1 MADTTDQK
9 PEPPT
14 TLGVFVD
21 TAEITAALLH
31 ADGTL
36 EPVRLGSTELP
47 AAAAVAQ
54 SPDGAV
60 LVGESALR
68 SSGPIATDPMERA
81 RSGRVGAL
89 TAVLAH
95 VIGRASA
102 SAGSTPRRLA
112 LVVPDDWNREER
124 DRLVHTGT
132 TAGIADVVLVPET
145 AARAEQPDVDAIV
158 GMAAAAALLSRS
170 ADVPPPIV
178 TREDLGGA
186 SGGPVVRPP
195 ARRPESPK
203 GPRSV
208 FDDEVAPAPAAEPR
222 PGAASGISSSAEPT
236 QVLPQVPQSQQV
248 SHGPPPRPSS
258 SPMERPDRRA
268 PVGLLIAVVIVLV
281 AGAAIGAIALAGGD
295 DSAAP
300 VATTASRVAVDTTAA
315 PVATTSS
322 TSTTS
327 STTSSTSTTTSSTS
341 TTSTTTTPTTT
352 IPLPVGVP
360 GKVTLVETGLQLDTG
375 EVLTFEQ
382 SDTVVIAALT
392 AALGSFDLD
401 SAWYVTTFCLGA
413 RTRILTWGD
422 LEIVFTEDVLDSGL
436 GKFTQWHV
444 SGIDSPVG
452 LVTIDGLGFGAT
464 VGFLEVT
471 YGTAVTIAEAIPG
484 DPSGLFA
491 VTNPASGGVLLG
503 VTTTRDPDGVITSM
517 WAGDSCTRIY
527 T

>member
-9 PEPPT
+9 SGPPT

-21 TAEITAALLH
+21 SAEITAALLH
-31 ADGTL
+31 GDGTL

-47 AAAAVAQ
+47 ATAAVAQ
-54 SPDGAV
+54 GPDGAV
-60 LVGESALR
+60 LVGEAALR
-68 SSGPIATDPMERA
+68 SSGPVATDPMERA
-81 RSGRVGAL
+81 RAGRVGAL
-89 TAVLAH
+89 TAVLTH

-124 DRLVHTGT
+124 DRLVQTGT
-132 TAGIADVVLVPET
+132 TAGIADVVLVPAT
-145 AARAEQPDVDAIV
+145 AARAEQPDVDAV
-158 GMAAAAALLSRS
+158 VSMAAAAALLSRS

-195 ARRPESPK
+195 ARQPESPK

-208 FDDEVAPAPAAEPR
+208 FDDEAAPTPAAVPR
-222 PGAASGISSSAEPT
+222 PGAASGISSGAEPT
-236 QVLPQVPQSQQV
+236 QVLPQVPQDQQL
-248 SHGPPPRPSS
+248 PQPSP
-258 SPMERPDRRA
+258 SPIEPPDRRA
-268 PVGLLIAVVIVLV
+268 PVGLLIALVIVLV
-281 AGAAIGAIALAGGD
+281 AGAAIGVIALAGDG

-300 VATTASRVAVDTTAA
+300 AVTTTSRVTTTTAVPVTTAA
-315 PVATTSS
+315 TTSSTTSSTSS

-327 STTSSTSTTTSSTS
+327 STTSSTSTT
-341 TTSTTTTPTTT
+341 STTTIPTTT
-352 IPLPVGVP
+352 VPLPVGVP
-360 GKVTLVETGLQLDTG
+360 GKITLVETGLQLDTG

-382 SDTVVIAALT
+382 SDTLVIDTLT

-444 SGIDSPVG
+444 SGIDNPVG
-452 LVTIDGLGFGAT
+452 LVTIDGLGYGAT

-471 YGTAVTIAEAIPG
+471 YGSAVTIAEAIPG

-503 VTTTRDPDGVITSM
+503 VTTTRDPEGVITSM